1 MGKLVLGVDPVDVS
15 LEWNGNAIRVLIILV
30 AENLTFGLNAD
41 DPEWNAVDHDVA
53 PDRIGSREQ
62 LCRQGGADDRD
73 SGAAALI
80 ILGQASAQVDG
91 SIHPKSVVG
100 PYAIDKSLLIG
111 RRSRHRRPSRRT
123 REK

>member
-15 LEWNGNAIRVLIILV
+15 LERNGNAVRVLIILV

-41 DPEWNAVDHDVA
+41 DSEWNAVDHDVA

-62 LCRQGGADDRD
+62 LCRQAVASDCP
-73 SGAAALI
+73 SAAASL
-80 ILGQASAQVDG
+80 LVFCHSFFKFDW

-100 PYAIDKSLLIG
+100 SQAIYKS
-111 RRSRHRRPSRRT
+111 
-123 REK
+123 